1 MPTWSTRR
9 ARWGFRCGRL
19 NDSFYSH
26 RPLIV
31 LRQFPKSAS
40 CRKRY
45 LRAKLGILGERVMI
59 ERTSRPR
66 HRIDPAA
73 YEQAIR
79 EWAVPEC
86 LHQPIV
92 ARDSSAVAD
101 HVGEIIEILSPGRAP
116 LVRPSRPPRPD
127 LRLPIF
133 QHPNIDALFQPLQV
147 WVNPSYT
154 RYRQAWRR
162 ALGDDAIHGKVLHH
176 VYNRRTAK
184 LRGFGFIR
192 LAPISRSANSSSA
205 FTEGWGVALN
215 TPDYVARLNA
225 RGLRIQYADLGAL
238 MVMLDINLGG
248 GVQEAFRLGQ
258 NLIEV
263 PGKRPPQS

>member
-1 MPTWSTRR
+1 MSP
-9 ARWGFRCGRL
+9 
-19 NDSFYSH
+19 
-26 RPLIV
+26 
-31 LRQFPKSAS
+31 
-40 CRKRY
+40 
-45 LRAKLGILGERVMI
+45 
-59 ERTSRPR
+59 
-66 HRIDPAA
+66 RIDPVA

-79 EWAVPEC
+79 EWAVPDC

-92 ARDSSAVAD
+92 ARDRSSIED
-101 HVGEIIEILSPGRAP
+101 YVGEIVKVLSPNRAL
-116 LVRPSRPPRPD
+116 LVRPDPPPLPD

-133 QHPNIDALFQPLQV
+133 EHSNIDGLFRPLQV
-147 WVNPSYT
+147 WVSPGYT

-176 VYNRRTAK
+176 VFNRRMAK

-225 RGLRIQYADLGAL
+225 RGFRIQYADLGSL
-238 MVMLDINLGG
+238 MVMLDFNLGG
-248 GVQEAFRLGQ
+248 GVQEVFRLGQ
-258 NLIEV
+258 NLIEI
-263 PGKRPPQS
+263 PGKRLPQI

>member
-1 MPTWSTRR
+1 MIGGTSKP
-9 ARWGFRCGRL
+9 
-19 NDSFYSH
+19 
-26 RPLIV
+26 
-31 LRQFPKSAS
+31 S
-40 CRKRY
+40 C
-45 LRAKLGILGERVMI
+45 
-59 ERTSRPR
+59 
-66 HRIDPAA
+66 RIDPVAFK
-73 YEQAIR
+73 QAMR

-92 ARDSSAVAD
+92 ARDLSAIED
-101 HVGEIIEILSPGRAP
+101 HVGEIVEILSPNRAL
-116 LVRPSRPPRPD
+116 LVRPDPPPLPD

-133 QHPNIDALFQPLQV
+133 EHSNVDALFHPLQI
-147 WVNPSYT
+147 WVSPGYT
-154 RYRQAWRR
+154 RYRKAWRR
-162 ALGDDAIHGKVLHH
+162 ALGGDAIDGKVLHH
-176 VYNRRTAK
+176 VFNRRMAK

-225 RGLRIQYADLGAL
+225 RGLRIQYADLGSL

-248 GVQEAFRLGQ
+248 GVQEVFRLGQ

-263 PGKRPPQS
+263 PGIRPPQRL